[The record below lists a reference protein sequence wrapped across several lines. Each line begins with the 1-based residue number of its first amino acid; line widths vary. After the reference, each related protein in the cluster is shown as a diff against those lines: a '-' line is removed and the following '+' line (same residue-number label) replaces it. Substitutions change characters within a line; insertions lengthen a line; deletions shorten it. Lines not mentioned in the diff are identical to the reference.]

1 MYYLFSLKFLIYI
14 MNCRQK
20 LYLHRTVGRY
30 FNKDLKQH
38 RWHKY
43 NLNIDVRCITLYMA
57 FTQLKCPLDDF
68 KLS

>member
-1 MYYLFSLKFLIYI
+1 MYYLFSLASPSKFLIYI

-30 FNKDLKQH
+30 NKDLKQH

-57 FTQLKCPLDDF
+57 FTHGN
-68 KLS
+68 